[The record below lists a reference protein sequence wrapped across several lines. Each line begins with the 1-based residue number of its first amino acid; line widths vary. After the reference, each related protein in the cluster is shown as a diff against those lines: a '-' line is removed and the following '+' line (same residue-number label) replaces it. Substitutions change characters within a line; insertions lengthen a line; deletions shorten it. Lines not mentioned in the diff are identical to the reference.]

1 MTYKLGHNMFSD
13 FTEEEVNAM
22 ATGLQVPEQ
31 TRLELSK
38 KVAERDTAKGKGGSK
53 GRKPNG

>member
-1 MTYKLGHNMFSD
+1 MFSD